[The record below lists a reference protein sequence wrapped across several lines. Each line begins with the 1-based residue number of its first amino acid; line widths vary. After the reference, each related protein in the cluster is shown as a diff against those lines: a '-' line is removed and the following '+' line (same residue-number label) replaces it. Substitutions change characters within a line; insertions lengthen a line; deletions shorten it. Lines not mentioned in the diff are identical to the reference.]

1 MSLPQC
7 YEKCGTGWTPY
18 GKWGV
23 IAGILAWVIPLF
35 ALIGNMHFSHFDVR
49 ILDKSEGESLLD
61 MTIRHLINGGR
72 SLLFNYVSI
81 ILHVLGDITPPQS
94 MHQEDLKH
102 LEVICFALDDF
113 DPKYRVTSKGIPG
126 GFFARKLVNFIQDD
140 RLTREDR
147 EDILIP
153 CNHAS
158 TVLSQTRI
166 KSARRSMLT
175 IIAYAY
181 PMFTLMASG
190 KASTSTPVHFP
201 RNSSPR
207 VALLALVRN
216 YSELCCWSIPNTLDL
231 TKETYR

>member
-1 MSLPQC
+1 
-7 YEKCGTGWTPY
+7 
-18 GKWGV
+18 
-23 IAGILAWVIPLF
+23 
-35 ALIGNMHFSHFDVR
+35 MHFSHFDVR

-153 CNHAS
+153 CNHAN
-158 TVLSQTRI
+158 
-166 KSARRSMLT
+166 
-175 IIAYAY
+175 